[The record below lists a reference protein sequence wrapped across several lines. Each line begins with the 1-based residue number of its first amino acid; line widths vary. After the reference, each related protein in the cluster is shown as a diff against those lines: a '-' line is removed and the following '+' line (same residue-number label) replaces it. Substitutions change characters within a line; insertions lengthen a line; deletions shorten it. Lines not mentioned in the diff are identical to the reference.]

1 MVPHVHMAS
10 EELGTLSQV
19 CPARAHVSTQ
29 ISDGL
34 FIENLQPGHL
44 LRALVLPLPSDSVS
58 VSLQASWCWGSV
70 WGLLVQETLP
80 DGKPTAA

>member
-1 MVPHVHMAS
+1 MAS
-10 EELGTLSQV
+10 EELGTLSQI
-19 CPARAHVSTQ
+19 AQHIVSTQ

-44 LRALVLPLPSDSVS
+44 LRTLVLPPPSDSVS

-80 DGKPTAA
+80 DGEPTAA